1 MRTLIV
7 KVMAVIVAAFIAVA
21 AQANTVSRTMKEVAE
36 DNQWEISSGSSAVC
50 YNSFWLDDVVAVEA
64 VGAPNCGSFW
74 GDDWRLYQS
83 GGGALVISVK
93 EGYVIETVAV
103 TYNYRNGGALRDEYD
118 YELKSKERYRVDDE
132 WVAFEV
138 FSNTGKTSGQ
148 VKITAVEVVYHSL
161 DDEGEQPQAEIGNS
175 VDNAYGVAQVNDVVD
190 KGRGADTAVYVKGVV
205 SRIVEVS
212 LQYGNATYYISDD
225 GNEDSEQL
233 LVFRGLFLD
242 NQKFTALTD
251 ISVGDMVVVYGVV
264 SKYSDVNEME
274 RGNYICKIERSA
286 SLPDLFVDVDDNAP
300 VYNINGTRISS
311 ESRGLVIKNGKKYIV
326 R

>member
-1 MRTLIV
+1 M
-7 KVMAVIVAAFIAVA
+7 AAFIAVT

-36 DNQWEISSGSSAVC
+36 ANQWEISSGSWAVC

-83 GGGALVISVK
+83 GGGALMISVK

-161 DDEGEQPQAEIGNS
+161 DDEDEQPQVEIGNS

-190 KGRGADTAVYVKGVV
+190 KGRGAETAVYVKGVV

-286 SLPDLFVDVDDNAP
+286 SLPSLFVAVDDNAP

-311 ESRGLVIKNGKKYIV
+311 ECRGLVIKNGKKYIV